1 MNSFIKTIL
10 LLSVISPFF
19 YVTNNSSKE
28 VRLIAQTNENI
39 SVEQKPYVTRLSL
52 GDHLYLDGLVVKDSD
67 SQIIEDYV
75 VTEHDPLNLGEQVV
89 YINYE
94 NFSTSFTVFVTNEN
108 VKTSLVTTSDLF
120 ISEFIY
126 LDENNVGIELYNS
139 TTSSINLN
147 DYKIKVTYNGDFPP
161 LVIDLTDVNIPSK
174 ITFTVAS
181 NLANEENLQASQL
194 FVDIDL
200 ANAVNLTLVKND
212 KVVDTI
218 VFHGE
223 TGWFNI
229 YDSLFAGVMRRHYKV
244 FNPNTTFI
252 TNEWISTKQDTSNF
266 NMHEVSSVVI
276 SIEEQAK
283 AFARYVMFGA
293 GMNAAGRVEEAY
305 TSLKSEYSFM
315 SNESKQYFIE
325 NKNVKV
331 EGINEANKRVSVT
344 FSEAH
349 GRIAVL
355 ASKTG
360 NTTFIPANKG
370 FSFSLGRYGDLLIIG
385 VILTISLSGYF
396 LFRTKFKKGF

>member
-1 MNSFIKTIL
+1 MNSFIKTVL
-10 LLSVISPFF
+10 LLSIISPFF

-28 VRLIAQTNENI
+28 VRLTAQTNESI

-52 GDHLYLDGLVVKDSD
+52 GDPLYLDGLIIKDSS

-75 VTEHDPLNLGEQVV
+75 VTEHDPMNLGEQVV

-94 NFSTSFTVFVTNEN
+94 NFSTSFTVFVTNET
-108 VKTSLVTTSDLF
+108 VRTSLVTTNDLF

-126 LDENNVGIELYNS
+126 LDENNIGIELYNN
-139 TTSSINLN
+139 TTTSINLK
-147 DYKIKVTYNGDFPP
+147 DYKIKVTYDGDLSP
-161 LVIDLTDVNIPSK
+161 LIIDLTDGDIPSK
-174 ITFTVAS
+174 KTFTIAN

-200 ANAVNLTLVKND
+200 SNAVNLTLVKNE
-212 KVVDTI
+212 KEIDTI

-223 TGWFNI
+223 TGWFSI
-229 YDSLFAGVMRRHYKV
+229 YDYLFAGVMRRHYKV
-244 FNPNTTFI
+244 FNPSPTFT
-252 TNEWISTKQDTSNF
+252 TNEWISTKLDTSNF
-266 NMHEVSSVVI
+266 NMHEVSSLVI

-293 GMNAAGRVEEAY
+293 GMFAAGRVEEAY

-331 EGINEANKRVSVT
+331 EGINETNKRVSVT
-344 FSEAH
+344 FSDAH
-349 GRIAVL
+349 GRISVL

-360 NTTFIPANKG
+360 NPSFIPASKG
-370 FSFSLGRYGDLLIIG
+370 FSFNLGKYGDLLIIG
-385 VILTISLSGYF
+385 VILTISLTGYF
-396 LFRTKFKKGF
+396 LFRNKFKKGS